1 MDKAKRWMEK
11 TWAMQT
17 WVGILEST
25 GFRSK
30 GGTAN
35 WITRVNL
42 DGRHEDFDGH
52 KFSKT
57 AGGRRLL
64 RLLERISC
72 AYFD

>member
-1 MDKAKRWMEK
+1 MEK
-11 TWAMQT
+11 TWAMRT
-17 WVGILEST
+17 WVGVLEST
-25 GFRSK
+25 AFGSK

-35 WITRVNL
+35 WITRVNR
-42 DGRHEDFDGH
+42 DGRHEGFDGQ

-64 RLLERISC
+64 KPVERSSC